1 MGCAELNCHWH
12 LITITKIIRSD
23 TKVPSRNIH
32 PKKNT
37 HLKRTML
44 AAICTYSLLGV
55 TNQALADTT
64 QTKQIPLHFIVAAT
78 DKDGANAKVDQA
90 TIEQSI
96 ENLNSHYQGTGY
108 SYHYKSTDFV
118 TNEEMPG
125 FYDDDYSPDN
135 RVLFIEPY
143 FDKSA
148 LNVMVADFD
157 GVNGNAFFPYF
168 GVDGVLI
175 DTEDLVTTTLAHEIG
190 HNLSLLHTFADGDDE
205 PISVQIGER
214 GYLYGDQII
223 DTPPSFDDLDD
234 DIENCE
240 YTGSAEDEEG
250 TPYAPDA
257 KNIMSQGKNTCRTH
271 FSAQQIDRMQYVL
284 QRDKYHLFNQ
294 FGEGRTVPN
303 CENSIIVT
311 QFPHIDGFNFNQ
323 EIAQPWVQ
331 DVANNGFFFRTSPD
345 SNSSRTGADEPFEG
359 HSYLQIDSSKRD
371 DTDFDDIVYAKK
383 GDKLN
388 YLSPCYDLSFIEKP
402 TLEFYFNMHGK
413 DMGTSI
419 IEVSADNAQTW
430 AELWRKE
437 GQQHSDGDI
446 WEKVTVDLSNYR
458 TTPAQLRLSHII
470 EGEKGDA
477 SFDLFTISGT
487 LPQQD
492 YEFNSNT
499 LNIAENEN
507 EVTFKVIKNSGL
519 DSSSKIRIYTEDV
532 DAIAGE
538 DYTALDETLTF
549 SSQETEKEL
558 AINIFDNN
566 EVDGSRSFNIK
577 LASDESDIIFNES
590 IVTIEDND
598 VDFSYELGISDTQI
612 SENSGQ
618 LLVGIIKSD
627 PTDFETKVRIKT
639 TDDSAV
645 GGTDFTALD
654 EVLTFAQGET
664 QKNITIDI
672 IDNSEVDG
680 SRRFTLVLE
689 SESFNEKYAD
699 EVITITNE
707 DGIPEHATPDDKAS
721 GSVSGYFTLMLG
733 ALCFIRRNR
742 KKNIKD

>member
-1 MGCAELNCHWH
+1 
-12 LITITKIIRSD
+12 
-23 TKVPSRNIH
+23 
-32 PKKNT
+32 
-37 HLKRTML
+37 ML

-345 SNSSRTGADEPFEG
+345 SNSSRTG
-359 HSYLQIDSSKRD
+359 
-371 DTDFDDIVYAKK
+371 
-383 GDKLN
+383 
-388 YLSPCYDLSFIEKP
+388 
-402 TLEFYFNMHGK
+402 
-413 DMGTSI
+413 
-419 IEVSADNAQTW
+419 
-430 AELWRKE
+430 
-437 GQQHSDGDI
+437 
-446 WEKVTVDLSNYR
+446 
-458 TTPAQLRLSHII
+458 
-470 EGEKGDA
+470 
-477 SFDLFTISGT
+477 
-487 LPQQD
+487 
-492 YEFNSNT
+492 
-499 LNIAENEN
+499 
-507 EVTFKVIKNSGL
+507 
-519 DSSSKIRIYTEDV
+519 
-532 DAIAGE
+532 
-538 DYTALDETLTF
+538 
-549 SSQETEKEL
+549 
-558 AINIFDNN
+558 
-566 EVDGSRSFNIK
+566 
-577 LASDESDIIFNES
+577 
-590 IVTIEDND
+590 
-598 VDFSYELGISDTQI
+598 
-612 SENSGQ
+612 
-618 LLVGIIKSD
+618 
-627 PTDFETKVRIKT
+627 
-639 TDDSAV
+639 
-645 GGTDFTALD
+645 
-654 EVLTFAQGET
+654 
-664 QKNITIDI
+664 
-672 IDNSEVDG
+672 
-680 SRRFTLVLE
+680 
-689 SESFNEKYAD
+689 
-699 EVITITNE
+699 
-707 DGIPEHATPDDKAS
+707 
-721 GSVSGYFTLMLG
+721 
-733 ALCFIRRNR
+733 
-742 KKNIKD
+742 